1 MSKIYRFATPLILP
15 NGKKVEGPVFI
26 DKDDPE
32 NELQNLVKAHAEKEA
47 PKEKITKSKSKE

>member
-26 DKDDPE
+26 DKDDTE
-32 NELQNLVKAHAEKEA
+32 NEFQNLVKAHAAEEA
-47 PKEKITKSKSKE
+47 RKEKITKSKSKE

>member
-26 DKDDPE
+26 DKDNPDDE
-32 NELQNLVKAHAEKEA
+32 YQNLVKAHAAKEA
-47 PKEKITKSKSKE
+47 PKKEITKSKSKE

>member
-15 NGKKVEGPVFI
+15 NGKKVEGPVII

-32 NELQNLVKAHAEKEA
+32 NEFQNQVKAHAAQEASKEQ
-47 PKEKITKSKSKE
+47 ITKSKNTK